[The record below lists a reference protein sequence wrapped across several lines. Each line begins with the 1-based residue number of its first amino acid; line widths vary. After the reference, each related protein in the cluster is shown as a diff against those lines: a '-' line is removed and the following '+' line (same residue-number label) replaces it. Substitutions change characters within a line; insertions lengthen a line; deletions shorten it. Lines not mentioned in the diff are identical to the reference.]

1 MVNGSAGKDLHRC
14 SRHCGFHFILYNTR
28 AWYMWWI
35 SLFDMHHMYTNR
47 SYLFILVIFNQQR
60 SRCFNCPNLWNLGHL
75 ITLFAHSWEL
85 KNWQMKIGYR
95 WLSEMAD
102 PDYLQIKEKIEFA
115 IQHLA
120 KLQTLIEKAKH
131 LSLTDDERQGLMMKV
146 SSLEE
151 QLRTIDQTLQNH
163 FNNT

>member
-1 MVNGSAGKDLHRC
+1 
-14 SRHCGFHFILYNTR
+14 
-28 AWYMWWI
+28 
-35 SLFDMHHMYTNR
+35 
-47 SYLFILVIFNQQR
+47 
-60 SRCFNCPNLWNLGHL
+60 
-75 ITLFAHSWEL
+75 
-85 KNWQMKIGYR
+85 
-95 WLSEMAD
+95 MAD